1 MGLCSTTLGFVVLAA
16 KLMDRGRADIIDAN
30 IHVDHLTPEGG
41 HNAQPRACAGAHTPA
56 HKIASNNT
64 ESSESNP
71 KECRVGGGGVHL
83 GWRGCMGTPE
93 PRRPP
98 VGQWATMSSGWCW
111 KHMTPGMIELTSR
124 ESRTKSG

>member
-64 ESSESNP
+64 ESSESSP
-71 KECRVGGGGVHL
+71 KECRLGGGGYTSAGGAVWAPQSQ
-83 GWRGCMGTPE
+83 GARQS
-93 PRRPP
+93 
-98 VGQWATMSSGWCW
+98 VSGQ
-111 KHMTPGMIELTSR
+111 P
-124 ESRTKSG
+124 

>member
-71 KECRVGGGGVHL
+71 KECRLGGGGAPRLAGLYGHPRAKAPASRSVGNHEL
-83 GWRGCMGTPE
+83 GMVLE
-93 PRRPP
+93 
-98 VGQWATMSSGWCW
+98 AYDANDD
-111 KHMTPGMIELTSR
+111 
-124 ESRTKSG
+124 RTHVKRK